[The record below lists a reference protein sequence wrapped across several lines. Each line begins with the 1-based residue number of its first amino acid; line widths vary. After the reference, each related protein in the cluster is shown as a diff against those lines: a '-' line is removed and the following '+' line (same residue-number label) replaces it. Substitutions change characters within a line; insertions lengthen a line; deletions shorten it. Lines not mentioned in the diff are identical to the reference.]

1 MHRSNFPGRKNKRRE
16 TALAYWK
23 RQLDPKTRSAKCEAK
38 PEYIQGQIKSLEA
51 AISKGIA

>member
-23 RQLDPKTRSAKCEAK
+23 RQLVKETRSPDCTMPDDRIKAE
-38 PEYIQGQIKSLEA
+38 IKSIEA
-51 AISKGIA
+51 ALAKGAA

>member
-23 RQLDPKTRSAKCEAK
+23 RQLNKETRSPHCEASDDTIK
-38 PEYIQGQIKSLEA
+38 AQIKNLEA
-51 AISKGIA
+51 AILKGVA